1 MTKTRRRGAELE
13 AAIYQATRDILSQ
26 DGLTQLTF
34 ANVAELAGTS
44 KPVIYRR
51 WNSPLELALMAI
63 QDKIK
68 LDNHGQLDQ
77 LQLTGNNL
85 SEDLFQT
92 FKRLTVS
99 INTFNQTFM
108 VTWVHN
114 LTDTDSE
121 HVKNLLSSVRKI
133 DAHAIDRTIQRAQE
147 RGELATGN
155 LPMELKLMPFDW
167 LRYRVFANEQVD
179 DALINTLVDGLLVPA
194 YQHALAPT
202 TN

>member
-99 INTFNQTFM
+99 IK
-108 VTWVHN
+108 V
-114 LTDTDSE
+114 
-121 HVKNLLSSVRKI
+121 
-133 DAHAIDRTIQRAQE
+133 
-147 RGELATGN
+147 
-155 LPMELKLMPFDW
+155 
-167 LRYRVFANEQVD
+167 
-179 DALINTLVDGLLVPA
+179 
-194 YQHALAPT
+194 
-202 TN
+202 